1 MISSGHLPSNPAEP
15 LASAVMDDFL
25 EELRKVADFVLL
37 DTPPS
42 LVVSDAL
49 GLAPKADG
57 SIVVVDAASTHR
69 SALSHLRS
77 QLDRVGGNVIGSIL
91 NNLDRQRS
99 KYYDRYGGYY
109 QAGERYKAIDE
120 AAVLGTSYDA
130 GSNGHTN
137 GNGGNGHARGNSDR
151 GRFGSRQRRRAK
163 SQNQPDGGKDWQ

>member
-57 SIVVVDAASTHR
+57 TLVVVDAATTHR

-77 QLDRVGGNVIGSIL
+77 QLDRVGGTVIGSIL
-91 NNLDRQRS
+91 NNLDRQKS
-99 KYYDRYGGYY
+99 KYYDRYKGYY
-109 QAGERYKAIDE
+109 QAGERYKAMDE
-120 AAVLGTSYDA
+120 AAVVGPSLDA
-130 GSNGHTN
+130 ERNGHTN
-137 GNGGNGHARGNSDR
+137 GNGSGGRTSASSDR
-151 GRFGSRQRRRAK
+151 RALRSHKRTRTRRQSAE
-163 SQNQPDGGKDWQ
+163 SKDWE